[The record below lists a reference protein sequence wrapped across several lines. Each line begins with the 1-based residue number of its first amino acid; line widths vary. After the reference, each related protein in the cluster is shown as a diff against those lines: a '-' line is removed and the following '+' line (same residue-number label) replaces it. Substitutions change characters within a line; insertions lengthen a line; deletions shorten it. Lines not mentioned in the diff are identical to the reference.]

1 MKNVVIL
8 AAGTGSRLKPLTE
21 NLPKC
26 CLQIGS
32 ETLIERIIMQLSRV
46 SQNSDVKLNIY
57 VVGGFCFDFL
67 KAEIKKLPVNVN
79 LILNEYYLETNNMES
94 CRMALVEIPLK
105 DTLIINADCAY
116 DYEIVSKMVLAT
128 MSCIGID
135 SSQFFEENMKVN
147 LKKNLV
153 TSISKELKNEDNNYT
168 SIDIYNFLMTDVS
181 ELQQIMSLYK
191 ANGDLKKW
199 NEVAID
205 ELVKNKD
212 VGVIDFSGLK
222 WVEIDTLDDL
232 KIARQ
237 LW

>member
-1 MKNVVIL
+1 
-8 AAGTGSRLKPLTE
+8 
-21 NLPKC
+21 
-26 CLQIGS
+26 
-32 ETLIERIIMQLSRV
+32 
-46 SQNSDVKLNIY
+46 
-57 VVGGFCFDFL
+57 
-67 KAEIKKLPVNVN
+67 
-79 LILNEYYLETNNMES
+79 
-94 CRMALVEIPLK
+94 
-105 DTLIINADCAY
+105 
-116 DYEIVSKMVLAT
+116 
-128 MSCIGID
+128 
-135 SSQFFEENMKVN
+135 MKVN

-222 WVEIDTLDDL
+222 WVEIDTLEDL